1 MNGDGSTRTITDRFL
16 RWGARRPGASDA
28 TSILTVDPETEFVCA
43 TKAFRKFLGSVTA
56 REAPSIVD
64 LGQAVG
70 SNITFFGEQHG
81 CKIFVEDLFA
91 DLERHALTD
100 SLSEVPEFLDARFT
114 QPDASVDGILCWDL
128 IDYLDRPAAFALAR
142 QLTRILR
149 PGGALLG
156 FFRTTEE
163 PTQHYTRYTVVDES
177 TLRQRLYAASL
188 GRQSVYLNR
197 DIIKMFEGL
206 LVSDSFLLK
215 NATREILF
223 RKPAYLGASRT
234 PI

>member
-1 MNGDGSTRTITDRFL
+1 MSGDGSVRTITDRFL
-16 RWGARRPGASDA
+16 RWGARRPGTDSS
-28 TSILTVDPETEFVCA
+28 SILTVDPDTEYVCP
-43 TKAFRKFLGSVTA
+43 TKAFRKFLTSVTA
-56 REAPSIVD
+56 REAPVIVD

-70 SNITFFGEQHG
+70 SNITFFGERHG

-91 DLERHALTD
+91 DLERHAQTD
-100 SLSEVPEFLDARFT
+100 SLSEVGDFLETRFT
-114 QPDASVDGILCWDL
+114 QPDGSVDGVLCWDL
-128 IDYLDRPAAFALAR
+128 IDYLERPAAFALAR
-142 QLTRILR
+142 QLTRVLR

-156 FFRTTEE
+156 VFRTVED
-163 PTQHYTRYTVVDES
+163 PVQQYTRYTVVDES
-177 TLRQRLYAASL
+177 TLRHRIYGGSV
-188 GRQSVYLNR
+188 GRQPVYLNR

-215 NATREILF
+215 TTTREILF